1 MDILVQLGANKTA
14 FIQFGIFIISIS
26 FLTVFVYGP
35 FFKAYDKR
43 LQQTKGADQVAN
55 ETQEETKKLES
66 IFQNRA
72 REINNKIKDIF
83 EGAKK
88 NSSETAQSILNS
100 AKTKVTDST
109 EGARKEISTQR
120 QLAEKD
126 AATVSQQIAA
136 EISKKIMGAT

>member
-83 EGAKK
+83 DGARK
-88 NSSETAQSILNS
+88 NSSETAQTILNS

-109 EGARKEISTQR
+109 ESARKEISTQR

-126 AATVSQQIAA
+126 AAMVSQQIAA